1 MGLKHKDNPLESCKK
16 KKKKEFPNGVNK
28 APLWVES
35 TSVLQWVM
43 KEKKKISLVNYTPS
57 KTSS

>member
-16 KKKKEFPNGVNK
+16 EEFPYRVDK

-35 TSVLQWVM
+35 TS
-43 KEKKKISLVNYTPS
+43 TP
-57 KTSS
+57 